1 MARAAALLH
10 NGGRA
15 PKRRCPLHTTKDS
28 VSLEKLRA
36 NLRFYTVYY

>member
-1 MARAAALLH
+1 MSAILLQ
-10 NGGRA
+10 NGLQA
-15 PKRRCPLHTTKDS
+15 PKRRRPLHTTKDS